1 MSVEAIS
8 QKRNCTLVADS
19 RNLTSKYWKLT
30 QGDLSSPVDQ
40 GNKVKVF
47 MCYPKN
53 ILNSEGI
60 VVCSMCFAQNKENWM
75 VDPKQWE
82 CNLGKAHSTTPLK
95 RHLESAHRNP
105 FTQWEVIQDVI

>member
-19 RNLTSKYWKLT
+19 RNVTSKYWKIT
-30 QGDLSSPVDQ
+30 QGDLSSPVDH

-47 MCYPKN
+47 MFYPRN

-60 VVCSMCFAQNKENWM
+60 VVCSMCFAQSKENW
-75 VDPKQWE
+75 
-82 CNLGKAHSTTPLK
+82 GSKAVGMQSWQSPLNNSSEAA
-95 RHLESAHRNP
+95 R
-105 FTQWEVIQDVI
+105 